1 MLARE
6 TDVALSANSL
16 ASEQERGTL
25 KRRIQGREHRYA
37 GAVRGGKGT
46 PVRAGLVLSWASQG
60 VQDILRRFC
69 KEMTRG

>member
-46 PVRAGLVLSWASQG
+46 PEEQV
-60 VQDILRRFC
+60 
-69 KEMTRG
+69 